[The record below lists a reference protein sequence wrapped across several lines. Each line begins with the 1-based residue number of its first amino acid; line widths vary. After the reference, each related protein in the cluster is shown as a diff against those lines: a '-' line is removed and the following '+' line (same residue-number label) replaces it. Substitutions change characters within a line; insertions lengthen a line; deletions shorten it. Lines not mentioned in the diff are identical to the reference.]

1 MLKQFLFITTFLC
14 LIVNAQAQEVQ
25 SDSLGD
31 PVMINGESFYLH
43 AIEKGNTLYSI
54 SKKYGIAIND
64 LKAANEEIWNGMR
77 IGDTLKIPVKAIEI
91 LKEDQ
96 EHSDGNYIIHEVGR
110 KNTLYSIAKEYN
122 VDIQDILAANPDV
135 EEGGLKKGMKLK
147 IPVAKIKS
155 DEPSMDEYVDPTA
168 ASPYLTHRVM
178 PKETLYSLSKAYNV
192 SIDSIKAVN
201 NGLPEGLKVDQLI
214 NLPILKKYKDTIV
227 GGAKFDST
235 AFKESYTISLLLP
248 FYLDELDRAMDTSGR
263 TSERI
268 YQKLY
273 ARSQYAIDFYNGF
286 KLAADSITKQGLNL
300 KLKVYDTAN
309 DTAKLKKM
317 IKDSSFVGTDLFVG
331 PLYFDEFVIMADYAK
346 QKRVNIVSPVK
357 QSNKILLGNAYV
369 SKVISSDPV
378 LLNFLG
384 KYLADTL
391 SESNLLMV
399 YPDHMKE
406 RSMAEM
412 IQKSYREAVDVDYMF
427 EDTTS
432 KVHSVLK
439 EMMWD
444 PKESDIEQKL
454 DSTKENIVVV
464 PSNNQPFVTQIMTK
478 LRMLEDYDV
487 TVIGLEDWEGFD
499 NIDVEYLHLLN
510 VHLVST
516 ERLDY
521 ESPSIKRFCKM
532 YKKSYELPAEEFS
545 ILGYDVGMY
554 YMSLMND
561 YGLNFEPMFLDYQD
575 EFLSRKFDFF
585 KTGLESGF
593 ENHSVYLLKYENY
606 KLVRVH

>member
-1 MLKQFLFITTFLC
+1 
-14 LIVNAQAQEVQ
+14 
-25 SDSLGD
+25 
-31 PVMINGESFYLH
+31 
-43 AIEKGNTLYSI
+43 
-54 SKKYGIAIND
+54 
-64 LKAANEEIWNGMR
+64 
-77 IGDTLKIPVKAIEI
+77 
-91 LKEDQ
+91 
-96 EHSDGNYIIHEVGR
+96 
-110 KNTLYSIAKEYN
+110 LYSIAKEYN

-346 QKRVNIVSPVK
+346 QKRVN
-357 QSNKILLGNAYV
+357 
-369 SKVISSDPV
+369 
-378 LLNFLG
+378 
-384 KYLADTL
+384 
-391 SESNLLMV
+391 
-399 YPDHMKE
+399 
-406 RSMAEM
+406 
-412 IQKSYREAVDVDYMF
+412 
-427 EDTTS
+427 
-432 KVHSVLK
+432 
-439 EMMWD
+439 
-444 PKESDIEQKL
+444 
-454 DSTKENIVVV
+454 
-464 PSNNQPFVTQIMTK
+464 
-478 LRMLEDYDV
+478 
-487 TVIGLEDWEGFD
+487 
-499 NIDVEYLHLLN
+499 
-510 VHLVST
+510 
-516 ERLDY
+516 
-521 ESPSIKRFCKM
+521 
-532 YKKSYELPAEEFS
+532 
-545 ILGYDVGMY
+545 
-554 YMSLMND
+554 
-561 YGLNFEPMFLDYQD
+561 
-575 EFLSRKFDFF
+575 
-585 KTGLESGF
+585 
-593 ENHSVYLLKYENY
+593 
-606 KLVRVH
+606 